1 MKLRLQLKKDNFTA
15 KARRT
20 QSFFSGTLSN
30 AAPFATLRFVFSLVQ
45 KILSHLFYRHLATA
59 PQQPKGTDTNES
71 NDPVHQ
77 TTQIGNRNHD
87 HNQQ

>member
-20 QSFFSGTLSN
+20 QSFFSRNLSN
-30 AAPFATLRFVFSLVQ
+30 SAPFATLRFVFSLVQ
-45 KILSHLFYRHLATA
+45 KFLSHFFYRHLATA
-59 PQQPKGTDTNES
+59 PQQPKGTDADKS

-77 TTQIGNRNHD
+77 TTQPRNRNHG